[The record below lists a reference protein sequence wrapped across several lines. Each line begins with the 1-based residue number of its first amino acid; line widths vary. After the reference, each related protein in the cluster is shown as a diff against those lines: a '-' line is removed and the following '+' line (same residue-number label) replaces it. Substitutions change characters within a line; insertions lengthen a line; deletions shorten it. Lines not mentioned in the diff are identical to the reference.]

1 MKAIVQH
8 TCGTP
13 DVLALREVD
22 TTGPRDGEVRL
33 RVRAPS
39 VNQAGWI
46 APAGHP
52 YAARLAFGRFGPTRR
67 IPGMAVAGRVEA
79 VGHDVAEFAPG
90 DDMSGEVPSPYA
102 EYACVPEALRQQG
115 QGQARGTSVITG

>member
-8 TCGTP
+8 TDGTS

-22 TTGPRDGEVRL
+22 KPEPRGGEVLL
-33 RVRAPS
+33 RAHASS

-46 APAGHP
+46 AATGHP
-52 YAARLAFGRFGPTRR
+52 YAVRLAFGRFGPTRR